1 MSEKDVKI
9 SAKLF
14 GDFVISYFA
23 GGGVKRDLT
32 FGRSR
37 NSKTLRLL
45 QILIAHHEQGIS
57 RNKLIECFF
66 MDSEISDVANSL
78 RVSMHRLR
86 RQLVDGGLPSTEFFL
101 YKDGIYKWNPELPLE
116 TDFQQFL
123 KYIDMSEQVDDDVM
137 KSQYLYK
144 ACSLYRGEFLTEI
157 GAEEW
162 VVVSAVKYKM
172 IYEKA
177 VRKLLP
183 LLRKS
188 KSYDRMLEISST
200 ASKIYP
206 YDEWQVE
213 QIESL
218 VAMERI
224 SEAISVYKQALHRYN
239 DELQIQMPERMVSSI
254 RKLSSDINNSPEIL
268 NDIRGKLEEPVREGG
283 AIYLSPPSFIDT
295 FRLLVRIAERNEQP
309 MCLMVCAIKTERGSN
324 LSDRERLNESADILQ
339 EAIKESLRRGD
350 CFTHYTESQFL
361 ILLVG
366 TEVERCEMIFHRI
379 NARFRKNRRLWSGNL
394 DYYVT
399 SVDAIGSDAAKIK
412 IRNNKFQID
421 KSI

>member
-1 MSEKDVKI
+1 M
-9 SAKLF
+9 
-14 GDFVISYFA
+14 
-23 GGGVKRDLT
+23 T

-45 QILIAHHEQGIS
+45 QILVAHHERGIS
-57 RNKLIECFF
+57 RSKLIEYFF

-86 RQLVDGGLPSTEFFL
+86 KQLVDAGLPPIDFFL
-101 YKDGIYKWNPELPLE
+101 YREGIYQWNPEISLE
-116 TDFQQFL
+116 TDLQQFL
-123 KYIDMSEQVDDDVM
+123 KYVDMSEQVEDEEM
-137 KSQYLYK
+137 KMQSLYK
-144 ACSLYRGEFLTEI
+144 ACSLYRGEFLAEI

-162 VVVSAVKYKM
+162 VVISAVRYKM
-172 IYEKA
+172 IYERA
-177 VRKLLP
+177 VQTLLP

-188 KSYDRMLEISST
+188 QSYDRMLEISST

-224 SEAISVYKQALHRYN
+224 NEAISVYKQALHRYN

-309 MCLMVCAIKTERGSN
+309 MCLMVCAIKTECGSP
-324 LSDRERLNESADILQ
+324 LKDRERLNESADILQ

-366 TEVERCEMIFHRI
+366 TEEERCEMIFHRI
-379 NARFRKNRRLWSGNL
+379 NAKFRKNRRLWSGNL

-412 IRNNKFQID
+412 LRNNKFQID